1 MSVIPRKARCYF
13 HYVNSVADLSDP
25 LVVSVSR
32 RISASQH
39 DVFEV
44 LSNPLRHHEFDGS
57 GMVRDSDASPI
68 AAVGDV
74 FVMRMHNDEFG
85 DYEMRNEVVEY
96 VQDKAIAWAPK
107 RHDVEDDDDW
117 NHRWGWRLKPD
128 GAATEVT
135 AFFDCTRVPADGRRI
150 LRDGERWRP
159 VLERSLERLEGLT
172 AGGKN

>member
-1 MSVIPRKARCYF
+1 VLRRSVIPREARCYF
-13 HYVNSVADLSDP
+13 HYVNSVVDLSDP

-32 RISASQH
+32 RISASPH

-44 LSNPLRHHEFDGS
+44 LSNPQRHHEFDGS
-57 GMVRDSDASPI
+57 DMVRDSDASPI
-68 AAVGDV
+68 EAVGDA

-96 VQDKAIAWAPK
+96 VQDEAISWAPK
-107 RHDVEDDDDW
+107 RHDVVDDEDW

-128 GAATEVT
+128 GPATEVT

-159 VLERSLERLEGLT
+159 VLERSLERLEVL
-172 AGGKN
+172 AFR